1 MLSSDIYSI
10 GAVLLYSMSGKPPV
24 NRKRLKEYGKF
35 GKVLEKCMKFEPEDR
50 FADVKE
56 LKREIKLL
64 KEGEKNARTSVNA
77 KINSVRYVNRYK
89 RIVVTVDGNMGFACE
104 LAYVAATF

>member
-1 MLSSDIYSI
+1 
-10 GAVLLYSMSGKPPV
+10 
-24 NRKRLKEYGKF
+24 
-35 GKVLEKCMKFEPEDR
+35 MKFEPEDR

-56 LKREIKLL
+56 LKRRLNSL
-64 KEGEKNARTSVNA
+64 KKGENARTSVNA

-104 LAYVAATF
+104 LAYVAATS